1 VWLPADNTGIQGYEG
16 AVKGAKDARLPL
28 ITDICSALSRG
39 GLACLGVGMQYSS
52 LLAGKMAGRVLLGEN
67 PKDMPIEEVAVEEM
81 SISRGN
87 AAELGISIPAEFGRS
102 VRP

>member
-1 VWLPADNTGIQGYEG
+1 MPADNTGIQGYEG

-28 ITDICSALSRG
+28 ITDICSALPRG

-52 LLAGKMAGRVLLGEN
+52 LVAGKMAGRVLLGEN

-81 SISRGN
+81 SISRSN
-87 AAELGISIPAEFGRS
+87 AAELGITIPAEFARS